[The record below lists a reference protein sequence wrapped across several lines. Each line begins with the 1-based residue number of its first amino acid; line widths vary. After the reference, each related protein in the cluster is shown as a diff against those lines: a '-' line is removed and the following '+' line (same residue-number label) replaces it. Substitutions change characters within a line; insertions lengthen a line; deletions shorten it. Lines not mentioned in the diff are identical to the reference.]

1 MEREPRRPV
10 HAMARA
16 QASHMQFSAQVRQCF
31 VGLYQCLQNFW
42 STNVKAFFMKKEE
55 EEHIP
60 PVENIFHKEKM
71 VVLGQVLKNKS
82 LAVENRAKAAYQIG
96 LLAFTG
102 TGLPSCL
109 ESLPLITLSVR
120 DLPSSRLKIPIALT
134 SFAK

>member
-1 MEREPRRPV
+1 
-10 HAMARA
+10 
-16 QASHMQFSAQVRQCF
+16 
-31 VGLYQCLQNFW
+31 
-42 STNVKAFFMKKEE
+42 MKKEE

-134 SFAK
+134 SFAKLLAFLSLHHKRYYQLFSPQGSVFFLSVSIK